1 MLHIVET
8 HNRPEF
14 QKYIEEMHALRAR
27 VFRDR
32 LQWDVAVHDGKEVD
46 RFDLEDPLYILS
58 VNDETGQLDGSVRL
72 LPTTGPNMLRDVF
85 SVLLPDGMIVE
96 SPIIWESSR
105 FCIEPDMDPHSGT
118 SRIHRITTEL
128 LCGLVEVGMRANL
141 SHIVSVYDARM
152 ARIFRASN
160 CPAEVIGTP
169 TRIGRVMTYAGLFE
183 ISQSLWD
190 AIAATGGIDSSVFA
204 PSRERHQAVSN

>member
-8 HNRPEF
+8 PNRLHFEPL
-14 QKYIEEMHALRAR
+14 IEEMFSLRAR
-27 VFRDR
+27 VFKDR
-32 LQWDVAVHDGKEVD
+32 LQWDVDVRDGKEID
-46 RFDLEDPLYILS
+46 LFDSEDPLYILS
-58 VNDETGQLDGSVRL
+58 TNDETGRLEGSVRL

-85 SVLLPDGMIVE
+85 PVLLPDGMVVE

-105 FCIEPDMDPHSGT
+105 FCIEPDMDHIGA
-118 SRIHRITTEL
+118 SRINRITTEL
-128 LCGLVEVGMRANL
+128 LCGLVEVGQRANL

-169 TRIGRVMTYAGLFE
+169 IRIGRVMTYAGLFE
-183 ISQSLWD
+183 VSQSLWND
-190 AIAATGGIDSSVFA
+190 IAATGAITSPVLGSSA
-204 PSRERHQAVSN
+204 RMRAVA

>member
-8 HNRPEF
+8 SNRLHFEPL
-14 QKYIEEMHALRAR
+14 IEEMFSLRAR
-27 VFRDR
+27 VFKDR
-32 LQWDVAVHDGKEVD
+32 LQWDVDVRDGKEID
-46 RFDLEDPLYILS
+46 RFDSEDPLYILS
-58 VNDETGQLDGSVRL
+58 TNDETGRLEGSVRL

-85 SVLLPDGMIVE
+85 PVLLPDGMVVE

-105 FCIEPDMDPHSGT
+105 FCIEPDMDHIGA
-118 SRIHRITTEL
+118 SRINRITTEL
-128 LCGLVEVGMRANL
+128 LCGLVEVGQRANL

-183 ISQSLWD
+183 ISQSLWND
-190 AIAATGGIDSSVFA
+190 IAATGAITSPVLGSSA
-204 PSRERHQAVSN
+204 RMRAVA